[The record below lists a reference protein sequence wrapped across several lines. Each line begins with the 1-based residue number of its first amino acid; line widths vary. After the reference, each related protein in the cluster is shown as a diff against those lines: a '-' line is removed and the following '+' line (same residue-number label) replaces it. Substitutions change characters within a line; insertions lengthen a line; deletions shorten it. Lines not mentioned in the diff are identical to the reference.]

1 LEHLPCSAEDRQ
13 ILTAQ
18 KIDDHGPGTILRD
31 FDTLLEV
38 VGVRGI
44 AVTAQNY
51 LLPLSALVPL
61 NARMTH
67 PIELGL
73 KRPQQRSFPHLNAL
87 YLLLRA
93 SGLTD
98 IEGRGTQ
105 WRLSLDQVVL
115 ESWHGLNP
123 SERYF
128 TLLETWLLHGR
139 PEILAPDAGLYFPA
153 PIGEWKQFVAEIPN
167 GGRRIAGDPEEASL
181 VRSAPGLLTIGM
193 LDLFGLITVEP
204 GVPVV
209 GKGWCIDRV
218 HRTPWGDALLHVLSP
233 ALLSMPFLIRLDS
246 EIDVPFGE
254 LQAILQP
261 WFPAWRRNLKHP
273 EAVFRD
279 GTYIFKVSWGRV
291 WRRIAI
297 AGQDPLDRLAHVI
310 IDAFAFTADHLYQFS
325 YRNRFGV
332 LVRINHPLLETG
344 PPLTSEVRIGDLPLR
359 SGEAMT
365 YVYDFGVQWHFDVQL
380 ERLDPVDQTLGQ
392 ARILEAHGEAPV
404 QYPWVDDEDD

>member
-1 LEHLPCSAEDRQ
+1 MQTHSAEDRQ

-18 KIDDHGPGTILRD
+18 TIDEHGPGTILRD
-31 FDTLLEV
+31 FNTLLEV

-44 AVTAQNY
+44 AVTAQNH
-51 LLPLSALVPL
+51 LLPLNALVPL
-61 NARMTH
+61 NARMTR

-93 SGLTD
+93 SGLTT
-98 IEGRGTQ
+98 IEGRGTK
-105 WRLSLDQVVL
+105 WRLALEPVVL

-128 TLLETWLLHGR
+128 TLLETWLLRGR
-139 PEILAPDAGLYFPA
+139 PEILDPDAGLYFHA

-167 GGRRIAGDPEEASL
+167 DGRRIAGDPEEESL
-181 VRSAPGLLTIGM
+181 VKYSPGLLTIGM

-204 GVPVV
+204 GVAVV

-218 HRTPWGDALLHVLSP
+218 HRTPWGEALLHVLSP

-254 LQAILQP
+254 LQEILQP
-261 WFPAWRRNLKHP
+261 WFPAWRRNLEHP
-273 EAVFRD
+273 EVVFCD

-291 WRRIAI
+291 WRRIAV
-297 AGQDPLDRLAHVI
+297 AGQDDLGRLAHVI
-310 IDAFAFTADHLYQFS
+310 IKAFAFTADHLYRFS

-332 LVRINHPLLETG
+332 LVRINHPLLEAG

-359 SGEAMT
+359 PGESMT
-365 YVYDFGVQWHFDVQL
+365 CLYDFGDQWHFDVQL
-380 ERLDPVDQTLGQ
+380 ERLDPVDRTLGQ
-392 ARILEAHGEAPV
+392 ARILEVHGEAPV
-404 QYPWVDDEDD
+404 QYPWVDDEDE